1 TVALRQGITQARELT
16 SAEKTRRELESEE
29 KELASDCN
37 ELERQRS
44 ELAQQADELRG
55 RCSLL
60 EQAKQQLTAEI
71 ERLKELLAR
80 AVKRFKRP
88 IPSLASEISAA
99 KRAYQ
104 RTKPIPGEN
113 GRLIPQSTLNK
124 RVI

>member
-1 TVALRQGITQARELT
+1 MSNYSLADDLQARELT
-16 SAEKTRRELESEE
+16 SAESARRELESEE

-44 ELAQQADELRG
+44 ELAKQADELAKQADELRG

-80 AVKRFKRP
+80 AYKRGSNK
-88 IPSLASEISAA
+88 S
-99 KRAYQ
+99 K
-104 RTKPIPGEN
+104 
-113 GRLIPQSTLNK
+113 TLKQVSSIQESN
-124 RVI
+124 R